1 MQTIDD
7 LLSDTLFQYIDKEDI
22 DPQNELS
29 NEDWQGFLNQYA
41 STFASE
47 ASELANSLLDE
58 YKLNW
63 LESKFDRKVNDEWI
77 NYASTEKTYKRY
89 CYAIARCYW
98 WR

>member
-29 NEDWQGFLNQYA
+29 DEDWQGFLNQYA

-63 LESKFDRKVNDEWI
+63 LESKYDRKVNDEWLYLFLWTRFKI
-77 NYASTEKTYKRY
+77 
-89 CYAIARCYW
+89 
-98 WR
+98 

>member
-29 NEDWQGFLNQYA
+29 DEDWQGFLNQYA

-58 YKLNW
+58 YKLNY
-63 LESKFDRKVNDEWI
+63 LESKFDRKVNDEWLYLFLWTRFKI
-77 NYASTEKTYKRY
+77 
-89 CYAIARCYW
+89 
-98 WR
+98 

>member
-63 LESKFDRKVNDEWI
+63 LESKYDRKVNDEWLYLFLWTRFKI
-77 NYASTEKTYKRY
+77 
-89 CYAIARCYW
+89 
-98 WR
+98 